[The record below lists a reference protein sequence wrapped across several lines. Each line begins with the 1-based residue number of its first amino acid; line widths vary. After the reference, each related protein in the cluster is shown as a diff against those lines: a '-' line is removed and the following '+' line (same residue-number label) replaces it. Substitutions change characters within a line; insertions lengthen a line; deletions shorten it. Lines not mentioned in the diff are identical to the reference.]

1 MSGVEE
7 TPWVNLIV
15 GFQGV
20 EASIA
25 DELIGG
31 LIDLT
36 DSMGAT
42 EGVIS
47 EQKIEWK
54 LSFPSGVE
62 RTEIE
67 AIVQDYLL
75 QGLDEVRGSVGVAW
89 SWESQRDENWAVAY
103 REYFQ
108 PVEVP
113 PNYRILAPW
122 HERPEDGR
130 ITIVINP
137 GQGFGTGTHETTQL
151 ALEALAHWVK
161 PQVRVLDVGSGSGIL
176 SIAALKLGA
185 ARVVA
190 LEMDPAANANA
201 RENFDLNAVG
211 DVEIVESDAGNLGE
225 GEFDLIVCNMLLM
238 NSRKLFPPLI
248 DRLKGGGVLILAGFL
263 TRETEDA
270 KSLFATAHG
279 EFVNLAEMGEWARL
293 VWRRKAI

>member
-1 MSGVEE
+1 MSQVAES
-7 TPWVNLIV
+7 PWVNLIV
-15 GFQGV
+15 AFQGV

-36 DSMGAT
+36 ESMGAT
-42 EGVIS
+42 EGTVS

-54 LSFPSGVE
+54 LAFPSDVE
-62 RTEIE
+62 HAEVE

-75 QGLDEVRGSVGVAW
+75 HGLDEVRGSVGVAW

-108 PVEVP
+108 PVEAP

-122 HERPEDGR
+122 HERPDDGR

-161 PQVRVLDVGSGSGIL
+161 PQMRVLDVGSGSGIL

-185 ARVVA
+185 ERVVA
-190 LEMDPAANANA
+190 LEIDPAANANA
-201 RENFDLNAVG
+201 RENFDLNAIKN
-211 DVEIVESDAGNLGE
+211 VEILESDAGSLGA
-225 GEFDLIVCNMLLM
+225 GEFDLIVCNMLLV
-238 NSRKLFPPLI
+238 NSRKLFPLLI
-248 DRLKGGGVLILAGFL
+248 DRLREGGLLILAGFL
-263 TRETEDA
+263 TRETEEA
-270 KSLFATAHG
+270 KSLFATAEG
-279 EFVNLAEMGEWARL
+279 EFADLAEKGEWARL
-293 VWRRKAI
+293 VWRRKAN